1 MKSVALIGYSG
12 HAFVIADSIIEMG
25 FTLVGYFDHHA
36 KELNPFELTFLG
48 TDDLIT
54 QNEETYYFPSIGNN
68 VLRKNVFLRLKSQ
81 NCRTLNVVHPTSFV
95 SKKVILGSGNFI
107 SAGAQIN
114 ALALLGN
121 GCIVNTGAVIEH
133 ESIISNYVHIAP
145 GAILLGNVQVGE
157 SSFIGANST
166 IKPGVKIGSNVVI
179 GAGSVVLKDIPEGE
193 TWAGNPARKIK

>member
-68 VLRKNVFLRLKSQ
+68 VLRKNVFLRFYLRHIYRHKIYVYHHK
-81 NCRTLNVVHPTSFV
+81 LFLSFQDQ
-95 SKKVILGSGNFI
+95 F
-107 SAGAQIN
+107 
-114 ALALLGN
+114 
-121 GCIVNTGAVIEH
+121 
-133 ESIISNYVHIAP
+133 
-145 GAILLGNVQVGE
+145 
-157 SSFIGANST
+157 
-166 IKPGVKIGSNVVI
+166 
-179 GAGSVVLKDIPEGE
+179 
-193 TWAGNPARKIK
+193 